1 MFAITKKRRSFER
14 QRCCQHRE
22 QLSVEGGRSDLTTHP
37 SLIALE
43 PPVELMLR
51 CLRMGVEIN
60 YWNTRSANRISQVVY
75 RELLHQYL
83 TLLLDRPKEVDDS
96 RTGSLCISIHQ
107 THREKSQGINAKIT
121 ITNTSIKPISRYLSL
136 CVQMLSY
143 AGWRNRELRS
153 EVRNRHSELHFI
165 RNISVSRDIAFS
177 AV

>member
-14 QRCCQHRE
+14 QRCWEHRE

-51 CLRMGVEIN
+51 CLGMGVEIN

-83 TLLLDRPKEVDDS
+83 TLLLDRPKEVDD
-96 RTGSLCISIHQ
+96 
-107 THREKSQGINAKIT
+107 
-121 ITNTSIKPISRYLSL
+121 
-136 CVQMLSY
+136 
-143 AGWRNRELRS
+143 
-153 EVRNRHSELHFI
+153 
-165 RNISVSRDIAFS
+165 
-177 AV
+177 